1 MPLLTVTPRSAQDST
16 LCFKK
21 GHRHKVYIQTEGF
34 RMTAMAS
41 EVVLGAAKPILG
53 AGRMTGRG
61 RLATVGGVHM
71 AVRGVWVHTETHAN
85 GVSSLLRCCQAQWTI
100 LQRSA
105 CWPH

>member
-1 MPLLTVTPRSAQDST
+1 
-16 LCFKK
+16 
-21 GHRHKVYIQTEGF
+21 
-34 RMTAMAS
+34 MTAMAS

-53 AGRMTGRG
+53 AGRWQ
-61 RLATVGGVHM
+61 LATVGGVHM

-85 GVSSLLRCCQAQWTI
+85 GVSSPLRCCQAQGTI